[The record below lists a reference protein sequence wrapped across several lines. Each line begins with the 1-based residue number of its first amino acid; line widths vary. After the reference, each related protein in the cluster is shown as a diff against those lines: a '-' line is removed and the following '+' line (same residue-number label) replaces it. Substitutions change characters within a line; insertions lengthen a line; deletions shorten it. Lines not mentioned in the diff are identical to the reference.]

1 MVVSEVSTMLHQSG
15 VVGSNER
22 PQRDYHGMNP
32 SDQMEV
38 MLVRPLSIVG
48 FFSPV
53 FVISSSRIVPPFTIT
68 GEMPENPSFVETQR
82 ACRVVAREYLTSTS
96 NTMQDAVW
104 VYGYVERL
112 VYFDIIT

>member
-38 MLVRPLSIVG
+38 MLLRPLSIVG

-53 FVISSSRIVPPFTIT
+53 FVISSRIVPPFTIT

-82 ACRVVAREYLTSTS
+82 AWRVVAKST
-96 NTMQDAVW
+96 
-104 VYGYVERL
+104 
-112 VYFDIIT
+112 